1 MEDAVIMTKHR
12 HTSINSLLAAM
23 VLFLFATS
31 SQAAVIFTGQNID
44 VTFSE
49 PGFSNLSDTVV
60 AGAGVELNANVNSL
74 SQIERFAMIDF
85 ESIDIEETSIL
96 FTLRGD
102 GADFGA
108 FNNILFQDTG
118 TRSGATYILA
128 LSGAPFSID
137 SVSIGDTNNVM
148 NLSPTDVSVI
158 GGAIH
163 FDISQLA
170 IGTINNAADL
180 GTIRLNVGFVP
191 IPAALPLML
200 SGLAGLLVVC
210 RRRKL
215 TQ

>member
-1 MEDAVIMTKHR
+1 MEDAVIMAITR
-12 HTSINSLLAAM
+12 HTSINSLLAG
-23 VLFLFATS
+23 VVVFLFATS
-31 SQAAVIFTGQNID
+31 SQASFIFTGQNVDIM
-44 VTFSE
+44 FSE
-49 PGFSNLSDTVV
+49 PGFSDLSDTVV
-60 AGAGVELNANVNSL
+60 AGTGIELNANAS
-74 SQIERFAMIDF
+74 SPSEIEKFAMIDF

-102 GADFGA
+102 GNDFGV

-118 TRSGATYILA
+118 TGSGATYIVA
-128 LSGAPFSID
+128 LSGASFSID

-148 NLSPTDVSVI
+148 NLSPADVSVI

-170 IGTINNAADL
+170 IGTINNAEDL

-215 TQ
+215 T

>member
-1 MEDAVIMTKHR
+1 MEDAVIMATTR
-12 HTSINSLLAAM
+12 HTSINSLLAG
-23 VLFLFATS
+23 VVVFLFATS
-31 SQAAVIFTGQNID
+31 SQASFIFTGQNVDI
-44 VTFSE
+44 TFSE
-49 PGFSNLSDTVV
+49 PGFSALSDTVV
-60 AGAGVELNANVNSL
+60 AGAGIELNANASSL
-74 SQIERFAMIDF
+74 SEIEKFAMIDF

-102 GADFGA
+102 GIDFA
-108 FNNILFQDTG
+108 EFNTILFQDTG
-118 TRSGATYILA
+118 TRSGATYIVA

-137 SVSIGDTNNVM
+137 NVSIGDTNNVM
-148 NLSPTDVSVI
+148 NLSPADVSVI

-215 TQ
+215 T

>member
-1 MEDAVIMTKHR
+1 MIMAITR
-12 HTSINSLLAAM
+12 HTSINSLLAG
-23 VLFLFATS
+23 VVVFLFATS
-31 SQAAVIFTGQNID
+31 SQASFIFTGQNVDI
-44 VTFSE
+44 TFSE
-49 PGFSNLSDTVV
+49 PGFSALSDTVV
-60 AGAGVELNANVNSL
+60 AGTGIELNANVSSL
-74 SQIERFAMIDF
+74 SEIEKFAMIDF

-102 GADFGA
+102 GNDFSE

-118 TRSGATYILA
+118 TRSGATYIVA

-137 SVSIGDTNNVM
+137 NVSIGDTNNVM
-148 NLSPTDVSVI
+148 NLSPADVSVI

-215 TQ
+215 T

>member
-1 MEDAVIMTKHR
+1 MEDAVIMAIVR
-12 HTSINSLLAAM
+12 HTSINSLLAG
-23 VLFLFATS
+23 VVVFLFATS
-31 SQAAVIFTGQNID
+31 SQASFIFTGQNVDI
-44 VTFSE
+44 TFSE
-49 PGFSNLSDTVV
+49 PGFSDLSDTVI
-60 AGAGVELNANVNSL
+60 AGTGIELNANVNSL
-74 SQIERFAMIDF
+74 SEIEKFAMIDF

-102 GADFGA
+102 GNDFGV

-118 TRSGATYILA
+118 TRSGATYIVA
-128 LSGAPFSID
+128 LSGAPFSIG

-148 NLSPTDVSVI
+148 NLSPADVSVI
-158 GGAIH
+158 GDAIH
-163 FDISQLA
+163 FNISQLA
-170 IGTINNAADL
+170 IGTINNAEDL

-215 TQ
+215 T